1 MRRTIKN
8 KAMNESDQFS
18 AEQLE
23 ECPASSMNNPPETT
37 ATAGQAT
44 ISFDWLSEL
53 KDGRLIFQVRITR
66 GEKESSFDIGIE
78 LDQLQKSELEYLQN
92 ILSRRQDL
100 LSDSRELYA
109 STAWLLETALS
120 QEGLGKEE
128 RQTKIDT
135 LLLRDALPLKEQLI
149 RKKNELF
156 LVQVDG
162 QNFVEGAEDLD
173 CYDEVYRCWRNAV
186 RRLNVGTPRL
196 PTADV
201 REEAELELFLL
212 RLRHESVPD
221 ACDKHK
227 VLYAKWDANQDFCDA
242 VAAAIQKRLHQN
254 QTGMQLDYYLL
265 CCWLDRHFWL
275 LSNNDRADLL
285 KIYTGIQVSADAI
298 RKAVDKLELKD
309 WSIFQPKGTRAPCFL
324 DCSVDLRTKQ
334 KMCRIL
340 PRNPGK
346 R

>member
-1 MRRTIKN
+1 
-8 KAMNESDQFS
+8 MNSP
-18 AEQLE
+18 LE
-23 ECPASSMNNPPETT
+23 ATT
-37 ATAGQAT
+37 AAGQVT

-53 KDGRLIFQVRITR
+53 KDGRRIFQGRLTR

-78 LDQLQKSELEYLQN
+78 LDQLQKSELEHLQS
-92 ILSRRQDL
+92 ILVRRQNL
-100 LSDSRELYA
+100 LSDSRELYT

-120 QEGLGKEE
+120 QEGLVAEE
-128 RQTKIDT
+128 RQTKIDA
-135 LLLRDALPLKEQLI
+135 LLLRDPPPLKEQLI

-162 QNFVEGAEDLD
+162 QNFIEGAEDLD

-186 RRLNVGTPRL
+186 RRLNVGTPQL
-196 PTADV
+196 PTTDPT
-201 REEAELELFLL
+201 EQAELELFFL

-221 ACDKHK
+221 ACARHK
-227 VLYAKWDANQDFCDA
+227 ALYEKWDTNQDFCDA
-242 VAAAIQKRLHQN
+242 VAATIQERHHQS
-254 QTGMQLDYYLL
+254 QTDMGLDYYLL

-298 RKAVDKLELKD
+298 RKVVDKLELKY
-309 WSIFQPKGTRAPCFL
+309 WSTFQPKGTKAPCFL
-324 DCSVDLRTKQ
+324 DRSFDPHTKQ
-334 KMCRIL
+334 EMFQIF
-340 PRNPGK
+340 PRNSVK